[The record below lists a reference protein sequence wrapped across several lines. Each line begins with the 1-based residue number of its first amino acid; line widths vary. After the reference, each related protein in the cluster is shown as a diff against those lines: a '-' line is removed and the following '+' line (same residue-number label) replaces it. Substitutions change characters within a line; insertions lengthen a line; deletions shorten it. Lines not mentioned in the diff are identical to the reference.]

1 MSKVRL
7 IIILILTFAL
17 LLTFFISI
25 NYEGLWLAIKG
36 ARILWLILGLAV
48 GLGAFYIRVKRWHYL
63 LLPMK
68 SIKDMP
74 LFKAIIIGF
83 SVSIALPGRI
93 GELVRPYLIGS
104 WENISKSAAL
114 ATVVLERIIDML
126 CVLTY
131 FAMYIYFYSS
141 KNMDS
146 SWFAIVRKSGLL
158 ALLIGLSGL
167 LLLIIWGF
175 CPGLIRKLIKILFFW
190 SAESF
195 RNKILLLAEKF
206 SDGLLV
212 LKYPR
217 LMINIFVLS
226 YIFWFVIAV
235 NTAFIIWA
243 FDPLVK
249 FEDAIFVMVLLVIGI
264 ALPTPGGVG
273 GFHWAVRLALVWV
286 GVKDSVATAIA
297 LIDHI
302 ISVGPVL
309 LIGLFFVWREGLQWS
324 KIKDIQTNPSL

>member
-7 IIILILTFAL
+7 IIIFVLTFVL
-17 LLTFFISI
+17 LLSFFLSI
-25 NYEGLWLAIKG
+25 NYEALWQALKE

-48 GLGAFYIRVKRWHYL
+48 GLGAFYIRVRRWHYL

-83 SVSIALPGRI
+83 SVTIALPGRV

-131 FAMYIYFYSS
+131 FAMYIYFFSGKDS
-141 KNMDS
+141 ES
-146 SWFAIVRKSGLL
+146 SWFIIVKNSGLL

-175 CPGLIRKLIKILFFW
+175 RPGLIKKLIKVLFFW

-195 RNKILLLAEKF
+195 RNKALLLAEKF
-206 SDGLLV
+206 SDGLLI
-212 LKYPR
+212 LRYPG
-217 LMINIFVLS
+217 LMINIIVLS
-226 YIFWFVIAV
+226 YIFWFIIAV

-243 FDPLVK
+243 FEPLVK
-249 FEDAIFVMVLLVIGI
+249 FEDAIFVMGLLVIGI

-286 GVKDSVATAIA
+286 GVKDSVAAAIA
-297 LIDHI
+297 LIDHV

-309 LIGLFFVWREGLQWS
+309 LIGLFYIWREGLHWS
-324 KIKDIQTNPSL
+324 KLKNMGANP